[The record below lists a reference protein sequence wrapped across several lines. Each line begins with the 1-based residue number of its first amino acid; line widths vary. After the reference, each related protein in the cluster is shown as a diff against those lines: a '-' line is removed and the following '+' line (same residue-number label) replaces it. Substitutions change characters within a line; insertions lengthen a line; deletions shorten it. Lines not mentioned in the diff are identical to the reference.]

1 MWAGQITNL
10 NVNTSP
16 ITNEVK
22 PETVL
27 SLSLNLNSVCVC
39 VCVKIWVTPPPPP
52 VRGSVVVYISSLER
66 DRPAKDERI
75 TSSYRYS
82 NAKRPERLV

>member
-27 SLSLNLNSVCVC
+27 SLTLNLNSVCVC
-39 VCVKIWVTPPPPP
+39 VKIWVTPPPP